1 MSDDLLFAKINHGFD
16 HLDADGDGLLTE
28 RDHVLMGHSVARSLG
43 HQEGSEA
50 EAVIVRAYLTVWH
63 DLHLAGKPTGTEAI
77 TREQFVAS
85 TGALADDPVAAREIF
100 GALAGS
106 FLAVADADHSG
117 TVDAGEF
124 FVFQRGHFA
133 GLSRDDA
140 DEAFRHLDL
149 DGDGTLS
156 ADEFTSAI
164 IEYWTSRDPE
174 APGNWWTGKPPH
186 AL

>member
-1 MSDDLLFAKINHGFD
+1 MSDDLLTAKINHGFD

-28 RDHVLMGHSVARSLG
+28 RDHVLMGIAVARSLG

-63 DLHLAGKPTGTEAI
+63 DLHLAHLPAGTEAI
-77 TREQFVAS
+77 TREQFVRS
-85 TGALADDPVAAREIF
+85 TGALSDDPEAARTSF
-100 GALAGS
+100 GALADA
-106 FLAVADADHSG
+106 FLAVADTDRSG

-140 DEAFRHLDL
+140 DEAFRHLDR

-156 ADEFTSAI
+156 AAEFTSAI
-164 IEYWTSRDPE
+164 IEFWTSRDPD

-186 AL
+186 TL

>member
-1 MSDDLLFAKINHGFD
+1 MSDDLLIAKINHGFD

-28 RDHVLMGHSVARSLG
+28 RDHVLMGQSVARSLG
-43 HQEGSEA
+43 HQEGSEP
-50 EAVIVRAYLTVWH
+50 EAVIVRAYLTLWH
-63 DLHLAGKPTGTEAI
+63 DLHLAWLPADTEAI

-85 TGALADDPVAAREIF
+85 TGSLSDDPEAARDVL
-100 GALAGS
+100 GALAEA
-106 FLAVADADHSG
+106 FLAVADADRSG

-140 DEAFRHLDL
+140 DEAFRHLDA
-149 DGDGTLS
+149 DGDGVLS
-156 ADEFTSAI
+156 AREFTDAI

-174 APGNWWTGKPPH
+174 APGSWWTGKPPH
-186 AL
+186 TF

>member
-1 MSDDLLFAKINHGFD
+1 MSNDLLMAKLNHGFD
-16 HLDADGDGLLTE
+16 HLDADGDGFLTE
-28 RDHVLMGHSVARSLG
+28 RDHVLMGHAVARSLG

-50 EAVIVRAYLTVWH
+50 EAVIVRAYLTIWH
-63 DLHLAGKPTGTEAI
+63 DLHLALLPAGTETI
-77 TREQFVAS
+77 TREQFVRS
-85 TGALADDPVAAREIF
+85 TGSLADDPEAAQTSI
-100 GALAGS
+100 GALAAA
-106 FLAVADADHSG
+106 FLAIADTDRSG

-140 DEAFRHLDL
+140 DEAFRHLDR

-156 ADEFTSAI
+156 ATEFISAI
-164 IEYWTSRDPE
+164 MEYWTSRDPD
-174 APGNWWTGKPPH
+174 APGNWWTGTPPH